1 VKVKVLTVH
10 LYIAV
15 FVFRETKHSLPNF
28 AIDSFGRSIGVN
40 LQIVLDR
47 SVQDFG
53 SNVPL

>member
-15 FVFRETKHSLPNF
+15 FVFRETNHSLPSF